1 MITERSIV
9 QAHTHN
15 VSVDLESE
23 SVILDTASG
32 TYFGVDTVG
41 KRIWEL
47 LAVPRTVASI
57 HATLTDEFDVEP
69 QRCMTDLL
77 RFLNDLHA
85 EGLIEARDDP
95 PA

>member
-1 MITERSIV
+1 MIRQNSTV
-9 QAHTHN
+9 QAQSQN

-23 SVILDTASG
+23 AVILDTASG
-32 TYFGVDTVG
+32 TYFGVDAVA
-41 KRIWEL
+41 KRIWGL
-47 LAVPRTVASI
+47 IAVPRTVDAI
-57 HATLTDEFDVEP
+57 RAALVAEFDVEP

-77 RFLNDLHA
+77 RFLSDLHA